1 MSSELLQKQWRF
13 ARSVGVLLDQA
24 HRLGYLVTL
33 GECYRS
39 DEQAEINSLGPNG
52 RAAVAGMIERAFPLL
67 ARKIRNNPATA
78 NGIRASLHT
87 ERLAL
92 DLQLFDQAG
101 NWLQDVGPYQR
112 LGESWEAL
120 GPDYVW
126 GGRFGDTPH
135 FSIEYQGR
143 K

>member
-1 MSSELLQKQWRF
+1 MSELLQRQLRF

-24 HRLGYLVTL
+24 HRFGYLVTL

-39 DEQAEINSLGPNG
+39 DEQAEINALGANG
-52 RAAVAGMIERAFPLL
+52 RAAVAGLLERAFPLL
-67 ARKIRNNPATA
+67 ARKIRNNDRNS

-87 ERLAL
+87 ERLAI

-101 NWLQDVGPYQR
+101 TWLQDVAPYQR
-112 LGESWEAL
+112 LGEFWEGL
-120 GPDYVW
+120 GPDYAW
-126 GGRFGDTPH
+126 GGRFGDAPH